1 MILYNVFDT
10 EPTAEQ
16 AYDFDCH
23 IQLLPTSK
31 TTQDEDGNDVVTA
44 LDNTVY
50 ISSTTSWAIPYQ
62 RITDN
67 KWVYPV
73 CPSSDVTYT
82 TEEFSPLWVPS
93 EE

>member
-1 MILYNVFDT
+1 MHIYNVFDT

-31 TTQDEDGNDVVTA
+31 TIQDDDGNDVVTA
-44 LDNTVY
+44 LDNAVY
-50 ISSTTSWAIPYQ
+50 IASTTSWAIPYQ
-62 RITDN
+62 RATDS

-73 CPSSDVTYT
+73 CPSSDVVYN
-82 TEEFSPLWVPS
+82 TEQYSSDWVL